1 MPAQPSVEDYLASLV
16 HARKDAVVR
25 LRDVVRA
32 ALPDLTETVK
42 WNAPSYAADG
52 THLVTFRLHPR
63 DQVQLVLHRGARAA
77 SGPGEVPF
85 DDPAGLVVRASPD
98 RGTVTFTD
106 LADVEAKADAVARLV
121 RSWCDAA
128 TG

>member
-1 MPAQPSVEDYLASLV
+1 MPSQQSVEDYLATLV
-16 HARKDAVVR
+16 HARKDAVTR

-32 ALPDLTETVK
+32 ALPDLDETVK

-77 SGPGEVPF
+77 SGGEAAF
-85 DDPAGLVVRASPD
+85 DDPQDLVVRAAPD
-98 RGTVTFTD
+98 RGTVTFAD

-121 RSWCDAA
+121 RSWCDAS